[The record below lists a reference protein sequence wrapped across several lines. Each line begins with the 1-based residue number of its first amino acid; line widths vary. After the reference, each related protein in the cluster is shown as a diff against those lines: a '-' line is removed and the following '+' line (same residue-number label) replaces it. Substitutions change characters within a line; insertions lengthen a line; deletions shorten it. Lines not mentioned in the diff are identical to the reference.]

1 MGKTSGL
8 DLFLQSMLLQF
19 PVDEKRWGVL
29 FSQSLLQPYLY
40 VGGWYNQMG
49 IDALNQPRMYLGMT
63 EPSRIADEYMFHN

>member
-1 MGKTSGL
+1 VDRRSSGRRWWCETGFIHSPQMGKTSGL

-40 VGGWYNQMG
+40 VGG
-49 IDALNQPRMYLGMT
+49 
-63 EPSRIADEYMFHN
+63 